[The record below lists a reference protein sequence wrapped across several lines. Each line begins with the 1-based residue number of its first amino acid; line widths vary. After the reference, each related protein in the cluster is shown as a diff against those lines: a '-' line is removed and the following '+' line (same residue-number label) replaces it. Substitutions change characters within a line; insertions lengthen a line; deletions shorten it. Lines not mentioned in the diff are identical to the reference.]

1 MMRKLFFAVALAL
14 VNLVSPAQSLRS
26 NVRSSESKAELNS
39 SFAESRRTSMKNN
52 MDPSVKPGDDFWQYA
67 VGGWLKANPL
77 DAQHPENGAFTEL
90 YELNNERINK
100 LILAYA
106 GKKDLPQG
114 SDGQKIGAL
123 YRLYMDSVGRNRM
136 GYEPIM
142 PYLKQV
148 REVKTRDEALRL
160 MYALDAKGFNTAPF
174 GLSLSLNPFNSSEY
188 MMFAGHGGA
197 SLPKEYYDQP
207 NEQQQATVAAVKSL
221 NKDFLKMVGY
231 SEAAAEQKMQAAWA
245 IEYRIGMKTLDQVAR
260 RDPMATNH
268 PMSWEQLLGDFK
280 GIDYVAY
287 RDALGLPKDI
297 DVVNVGEFDALHEV
311 EKVLAETS
319 VEDLKSYMELHVID
333 AYSDFLSDA
342 FTDRA
347 FEASKV
353 ISGVQEQQ
361 PRWKRAVATISGN
374 LGETIG
380 KLYVKEYFP
389 ESSKQ
394 RVYRLVKDL
403 QQAFEDRL
411 KENTWMSDSTKA
423 KALEKL
429 HAMHINV
436 GYPDKWQDMEKFVD
450 IRETEN
456 LVENFIR
463 IKQESRQAGLRKYWH
478 QPVDKTMM
486 PCSPQ
491 TVNAFYHPL
500 FNSINFPAAILQPP
514 FFDPEAD
521 YVCNYGAIGTVIG
534 HEMTHG
540 FDDQGCQFDKDGN
553 LANWWTADDKARYD
567 ERTKVIADWFSEQE
581 AVPGLK
587 VKAASEREQNGTSS
601 DSAEREQAPLKVNGQ
616 KTLGENVS
624 DNGGLKI
631 AYRAYKNRMAS
642 EPLGNVDGFTPDQRF
657 YLAYARV
664 WACNSTP
671 EYTAMLVNSDV
682 HSPARLRVMAALP
695 MIDTWYEA
703 FGIQPTDKMFI
714 PKEKRALV
722 W

>member
-1 MMRKLFFAVALAL
+1 LGYTLRLTSKLLNIKHNKTVIKKVFFAVALAL
-14 VNLVSPAQSLRS
+14 VSLVGTAQNLRS
-26 NVRSSESKAELNS
+26 
-39 SFAESRRTSMKNN
+39 N

-90 YELNNERINK
+90 YELNNDRINK

-106 GKKDLPQG
+106 EKKDLPQG

-123 YRLYMDSVGRNRM
+123 YRLYMDSVGRNKM

-142 PYLKQV
+142 PYLRQV
-148 REVKTRDEALRL
+148 REVQTRDEALRL

-188 MMFAGHGGA
+188 MMFAGHGGT

-207 NEQQQATVAAVKSL
+207 NAQQQATVAAVKSL
-221 NKDFLKMVGY
+221 NKDYLKMVGY
-231 SEAAAEQKMQAAWA
+231 SDAAAEQKMQAAWA

-268 PMSWEQLLGDFK
+268 PMPWEQLLNDFK

-297 DVVNVGEFDALHEV
+297 DVVNVGEFDAIHEV

-319 VEDLKSYMELHVID
+319 VEDLKSYMELHVIQ
-333 AYSDFLSDA
+333 AYSGFLSDA

-361 PRWKRAVATISGN
+361 PRWKRAVATISES

-380 KLYVKEYFP
+380 KLYVKDYFP
-389 ESSKQ
+389 ETSKQ

-411 KENTWMSDSTKA
+411 KENTWMSDTTKA

-436 GYPDKWQDMEKFVD
+436 GYPDKWQDLEKFVD
-450 IRETEN
+450 IRESEN

-463 IKQESRQAGLRKYWH
+463 IRQESRQAQLRKYWH

-486 PCSPQ
+486 PFTPQ
-491 TVNAFYHPL
+491 TVNAGYMPL

-521 YVCNYGAIGTVIG
+521 YVSNYGAIGAVIG

-553 LANWWTADDKARYD
+553 LANWWTAEDKARYD
-567 ERTKVIADWFSEQE
+567 ERTKVIADWFSDQE
-581 AVPGLK
+581 AVPG
-587 VKAASEREQNGTSS
+587 
-601 DSAEREQAPLKVNGQ
+601 LKVNGQ

-631 AYRAYKNRMAS
+631 AYRAVENRMKQ
-642 EPLGNVDGFTPDQRF
+642 EPLGIVEGFTPAQRF

-703 FGIQPTDKMFI
+703 FGIKSTDKMFI
-714 PKEKRALV
+714 PSDKRALV

>member
-1 MMRKLFFAVALAL
+1 MIRKVFFAAAMALI
-14 VNLVSPAQSLRS
+14 NLASTAQNL
-26 NVRSSESKAELNS
+26 KQ
-39 SFAESRRTSMKNN
+39 N

-77 DAQHPENGAFTEL
+77 DAQHPENGAFVDL
-90 YELNNERINK
+90 YELNNDRINK
-100 LILAYA
+100 LVMAYA
-106 GKKDLPQG
+106 EKKDLPQG

-123 YRLYMDSVGRNRM
+123 YRLYMDSVGRNKM

-148 REVKTRDEALRL
+148 REVQSRDEALRL

-174 GLSLSLNPFNSSEY
+174 GLSLSLNPFNSAEY
-188 MMFAGHGGA
+188 MMHAGHGGA

-221 NKDFLKMVGY
+221 NKDYLKMVGY
-231 SEAAAEQKMQAAWA
+231 SDAAAEQKMQAEWA
-245 IEYRIGMKTLDQVAR
+245 IEYKIGMKTLDQVAR

-268 PMSWEQLLGDFK
+268 LMPWEQLITDFK
-280 GIDYVAY
+280 GINWAAY
-287 RDALGLPKDI
+287 RDAMGLPKDI
-297 DVVNVGEFDALHEV
+297 DVVNVGQLDALHEV
-311 EKVLAETS
+311 EKMLAETS
-319 VEDLKSYMELHVID
+319 VEDLKSYMELHVIQ
-333 AYSDFLSDA
+333 AYASFLSDA
-342 FTDRA
+342 FIDRA
-347 FEASKV
+347 FEANKV
-353 ISGVQEQQ
+353 ITGVQEQQ
-361 PRWKRAVATISGN
+361 PRWKRAVATISES

-380 KLYVKEYFP
+380 KLYVKDYFP

-436 GYPDKWQDMEKFVD
+436 GYPDKWQDMEKFID

-463 IKQESRQAGLRKYWH
+463 INQEARQAQLRKYWH

-521 YVCNYGAIGTVIG
+521 YVSNYGAIGAVIG

-553 LANWWTADDKARYD
+553 LANWWTADDKTRYD

-581 AVPGLK
+581 AVPG
-587 VKAASEREQNGTSS
+587 
-601 DSAEREQAPLKVNGQ
+601 LKVNGQ

-631 AYRAYKNRMAS
+631 AYRAVENRMKQ
-642 EPLGNVDGFTPDQRF
+642 EPLGTVDGFTPAQRF

-703 FGIQPTDKMFI
+703 FGIKSDAKMFLS
-714 PKEKRALV
+714 KEKRALV

>member
-1 MMRKLFFAVALAL
+1 MFFAVALAL
-14 VNLVSPAQSLRS
+14 VSLASTAQNLRS
-26 NVRSSESKAELNS
+26 
-39 SFAESRRTSMKNN
+39 N

-77 DAQHPENGAFTEL
+77 DAQHPENGAFTDL
-90 YELNNERINK
+90 SELNNDRINK

-106 GKKDLPQG
+106 EKKDLPQG

-123 YRLYMDSVGRNRM
+123 YRLYMDSVSRNKM

-142 PYLKQV
+142 PYLRQV
-148 REVKTRDEALRL
+148 REVQTRDEALKL
-160 MYALDAKGFNTAPF
+160 MYAFDAKGFNTAPF

-207 NEQQQATVAAVKSL
+207 NEQQQATVAAMKSL
-221 NKDFLKMVGY
+221 NKDYLKMVGY
-231 SEAAAEQKMQAAWA
+231 SDAAAEQKMQAAWA

-260 RDPMATNH
+260 RNPMATNH
-268 PMSWEQLLGDFK
+268 PMPWEQLLNDFM

-297 DVVNVGEFDALHEV
+297 DVVDVGEFDALHEV

-319 VEDLKSYMELHVID
+319 VEDLKSYMELHVIQ
-333 AYSDFLSDA
+333 AYSGFLSDA

-361 PRWKRAVATISGN
+361 PRWKRAVSTISGS

-380 KLYVKEYFP
+380 KLYVKDYFP
-389 ESSKQ
+389 ETSKQ

-403 QQAFEDRL
+403 QQAFEDRQ

-436 GYPDKWQDMEKFVD
+436 GYPDKWQDMEKFID

-463 IKQESRQAGLRKYWH
+463 IRQESRQAQLRKYWH

-521 YVCNYGAIGTVIG
+521 YVSNYGAIGAVIG

-587 VKAASEREQNGTSS
+587 V
-601 DSAEREQAPLKVNGQ
+601 NGQ

-631 AYRAYKNRMAS
+631 AYRAVENRMKQ
-642 EPLGNVDGFTPDQRF
+642 EPLGIVEGFTPAQRF

-664 WACNSTP
+664 WASNSTP

-703 FGIQPTDKMFI
+703 FGIKSTDKMFI
-714 PKEKRALV
+714 PMEKRALV

>member
-1 MMRKLFFAVALAL
+1 MIKRMFFAVALAL
-14 VNLVSPAQSLRS
+14 VSLASTAQNLRS
-26 NVRSSESKAELNS
+26 
-39 SFAESRRTSMKNN
+39 N

-77 DAQHPENGAFTEL
+77 DAQHPENGAFTDL
-90 YELNNERINK
+90 SELNNDRINK

-106 GKKDLPQG
+106 EKKDLPQG

-123 YRLYMDSVGRNRM
+123 YRLYMDSVSRNKM

-142 PYLKQV
+142 PYLRQV
-148 REVKTRDEALRL
+148 REVQTRDEALKL
-160 MYALDAKGFNTAPF
+160 MYAFDAKGFNTAPF

-207 NEQQQATVAAVKSL
+207 NEQQQATVAAMKSL
-221 NKDFLKMVGY
+221 NKDYLKMVGY
-231 SEAAAEQKMQAAWA
+231 SDAAAEQKMQAAWA

-260 RDPMATNH
+260 RNPMATNH
-268 PMSWEQLLGDFK
+268 PMPWEQLLNDFM

-297 DVVNVGEFDALHEV
+297 DVVDVGEFDALHEV

-319 VEDLKSYMELHVID
+319 VEDLKSYMELHVIQ
-333 AYSDFLSDA
+333 AYSGFLSDA

-361 PRWKRAVATISGN
+361 PRWKRAVSTISGS

-380 KLYVKEYFP
+380 KLYVKDYFP
-389 ESSKQ
+389 ETSKQ

-403 QQAFEDRL
+403 QQAFEDRQ

-463 IKQESRQAGLRKYWH
+463 IRQESRQAQLRKYWH

-521 YVCNYGAIGTVIG
+521 YVSNYGAIGAVIG

-587 VKAASEREQNGTSS
+587 V
-601 DSAEREQAPLKVNGQ
+601 NGQ

-631 AYRAYKNRMAS
+631 AYRAVENRMKQ
-642 EPLGNVDGFTPDQRF
+642 EPLGIVEGFTPAQRF

-664 WACNSTP
+664 WASNSTP

-703 FGIQPTDKMFI
+703 FGIKSTDKMFI
-714 PKEKRALV
+714 PMEKRALV